1 VNLAAGYTYSH
12 TALQSAEFFDD
23 DEDSQHDTD
32 FDPDMLTDHGQY
44 TICGVVMP
52 LTSIVKTGAPY

>member
-1 VNLAAGYTYSH
+1 MPGTPPAPNWNSSGAQSSHIVNLDAGYTYSH

-32 FDPDMLTDHGQY
+32 VDPDMLTDQG
-44 TICGVVMP
+44 
-52 LTSIVKTGAPY
+52 